1 MNRKLPLFVA
11 IAALAALLVPT
22 AAFPFGSEADT
33 ELQNVAIAPS
43 DGPNGVYA
51 EIDDG
56 RIRLD
61 LSASNQRLAG
71 DGINENSITVIDNV
85 LRITYT
91 GSQNA
96 TVWLTHDGDGDSVQF
111 YRSGSPGRL
120 VQGEE
125 WGVALQTNE
134 TLRVGMLVDTT
145 DPAHG
150 VEEIESFTVHAVA
163 PEDVPLSVETTGATG
178 VDDTSAALGGTLD
191 SLGGTAEASV
201 SFEYRESGET
211 GWNTLQATTM
221 TEPGS
226 VNRVVTGLAP
236 GTTYEF
242 RAVAAAS
249 GSSDTGGIET
259 FTTSEPEPPAEETP
273 SEEPP
278 ETPTQTPP
286 ETPTETPPE
295 APSETPP
302 ETPTQESPAPPAD
315 TPTAGAPGGP
325 TAEPTPTPTPTPPV
339 ETVPAQTRSADRQD
353 PDQASGVTLDGTEGG
368 LGILAG
374 VVSNTFLL
382 LLLALLLGLLVSRA
396 VRELAD
402 EEE

>member
-33 ELQNVAIAPS
+33 ELRNVAISPS

-51 EIDDG
+51 EVDDG

-61 LSASNQRLAG
+61 LSASNQQLAG
-71 DGINENSITVIDNV
+71 DGINKNSITVIDDIV
-85 LRITYT
+85 TITYT

-96 TVWLTHDGDGDSVQF
+96 TVWLTHEGDGDTLQF
-111 YRSGSPGRL
+111 YHSGDPGRL

-125 WGVALQTNE
+125 WGVSLQTNE
-134 TLRVGMLVDTT
+134 TLQVGILVDTT
-145 DPAHG
+145 DPTHG

-178 VDDTSAALGGTLD
+178 ISDTSAALGATVD

-201 SFEYRESGET
+201 SFEYRPSGET
-211 GWNTLQATTM
+211 GWNSLQGTTV

-226 VNRVVTGLAP
+226 INRVVTGLAP

-249 GSSDTGGIET
+249 GSADTGGIET
-259 FTTSEPEPPAEETP
+259 FTTSEPETPSEETP

-278 ETPTQTPP
+278 ETPTETPP
-286 ETPTETPPE
+286 AASSETPTETPTE
-295 APSETPP
+295 
-302 ETPTQESPAPPAD
+302 ESPAPPAD
-315 TPTAGAPGGP
+315 TPTEAVAGGP
-325 TAEPTPTPTPTPPV
+325 TVEATPTPTPTPTPPV
-339 ETVPAQTRSADRQD
+339 EEVPAQTRTADVQD

-382 LLLALLLGLLVSRA
+382 LLLALLLGLLVSRG
-396 VRELAD
+396 VRELTD
-402 EEE
+402 EEQ